1 MRLNRPKIILCWP
14 MTGVWK
20 EASIMSKN
28 SANNNM
34 PYSSNDASDRYFGSN
49 APKIIERDE
58 ELRRFGCIKQ
68 RFGIQKSFT
77 IGAGPG

>member
-1 MRLNRPKIILCWP
+1 
-14 MTGVWK
+14 
-20 EASIMSKN
+20 MSKN

-58 ELRRFGCIKQ
+58 ELRRFGGIKQ
-68 RFGIQKSFT
+68 LT
-77 IGAGPG
+77 IGLGVLAGLYVLGCILVYFLL